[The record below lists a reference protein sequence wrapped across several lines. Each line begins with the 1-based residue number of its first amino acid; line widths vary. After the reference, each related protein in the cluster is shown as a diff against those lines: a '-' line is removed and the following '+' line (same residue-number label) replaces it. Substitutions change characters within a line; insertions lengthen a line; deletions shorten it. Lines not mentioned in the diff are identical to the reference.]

1 MDALVA
7 LIDFAF
13 VLQSLASITTIVG
26 MWLYGSKSLWG
37 PRAGL
42 IGQVFWWSIM
52 VQSSLWGL
60 LPVNIA
66 MFVIHGRAYIKWRR
80 DA

>member
-1 MDALVA
+1 M
-7 LIDFAF
+7 ITTAF
-13 VLQSLASITTIVG
+13 VLQSLASLTTITG

-37 PRAGL
+37 PRVGL

-52 VQSSLWGL
+52 FQSGLWGL

-66 MFVIHGRAYIKWRR
+66 MFVIHGRAYLKWRK